1 MVPSTSTATDLSTRR
16 AFANPPPAAVPATP
30 AAPALDVA
38 AQQVTNSNVCLALH
52 VTNPHFSSFS
62 LLLIQC
68 YNNCSNGCYNIII
81 KTMDNLRNDMAS
93 QAMALR
99 FSELSGMNIEW
110 SGKCLVENR

>member
-62 LLLIQC
+62 LRLIQC